1 MGFKTLYLG
10 VLAKLNALN
19 PPMVELLP
27 APVVVAWLVDN
38 GVEAPATTA
47 WLVLESGV
55 LGAPLA

>member
-10 VLAKLNALN
+10 VLAKLNAPN
-19 PPMVELLP
+19 PPIVELFP

-38 GVEAPATTA
+38 GVETPATTA
-47 WLVLESGV
+47 CWVRESGV